1 MATHK
6 AIHVASAQAPLIL
19 VDVETTPPG
28 PGQVRIAVA
37 GCGVCRTDQ
46 AFVSGG
52 FPNMT
57 WRPHRS

>member
-6 AIHVASAQAPLIL
+6 AVHVASAQAPLIL
-19 VDVETTPPG
+19 VDVEATSPG

-37 GCGVCRTDQ
+37 GCGVCGTDQ